1 MAGIK
6 PLRKIQLGKEATPGT
21 PVPATT
27 IWRGMGTI
35 DDQREVK
42 IVQEDVGLLTPSSR
56 SYTSKLLGAIDFDDV
71 EFTFEQFPHI
81 LEACLL
87 GGQTPAADGTGT
99 DKIWT
104 YPYPTTAIPTL
115 KHYTIEGGDNQQAE
129 RIEYG
134 YVDSF
139 GLSGKSQEAIMMKAS
154 WYGRQVSKNAFTA
167 ALTVPSVAQCMFG
180 AAKLY
185 IDPAVFGT
193 TLKSLTL
200 MAFEL
205 SVKTGITPAFPSDN
219 LYYSF
224 VKRNYPEVTLKVT
237 FEHDGTAVAEKDAWI
252 AETDRCI
259 QIKAEGPAVQTPGTL
274 YQKKTVLINT
284 AGKWTK
290 FDKIGEQDGNDIV
303 QGTLTGGYV
312 AGVTGM
318 GSIVVVNEL
327 TTLP

>member
-35 DDQREVK
+35 EDQREVK
-42 IVQEDVGLLTPSSR
+42 IVKEDVGLLTPSNR
-56 SYTSKLLGAIDFDDV
+56 SYTSKLLAALDFDDV

-87 GGQTPAADGTGT
+87 GGQTPAADGSGS

-104 YPYPTTAIPTL
+104 YPYPTTSLPTL

-129 RIEYG
+129 RMEYS

-154 WYGRQVSKNAFTA
+154 WYGRQVSKNAFTGSLA
-167 ALTVPSVAQCMFG
+167 IPSVDECMFG

-185 IDPAVFGT
+185 IDAAVFGT

-205 SVKTGITPAFPSDN
+205 TVKTGIMPAFPSDN

-224 VKRNYPEVTLKVT
+224 VKRTYPEVTLKVT
-237 FEHDGTAVAEKDAWI
+237 FEHDTTAVSEKDAWW
-252 AETDRCI
+252 AETDRCV
-259 QIKAEGPAVQTPGTL
+259 QIKAEGPPVTTPGTT
-274 YQKKTVLINT
+274 YQKKTLIINT
-284 AGKWTK
+284 AGKWSK
-290 FDKIGEQDGNDIV
+290 FDKIDEIDGNDVI

-312 AGVTGM
+312 TGVSGM
-318 GSIVVVNEL
+318 GNIIVVNEL